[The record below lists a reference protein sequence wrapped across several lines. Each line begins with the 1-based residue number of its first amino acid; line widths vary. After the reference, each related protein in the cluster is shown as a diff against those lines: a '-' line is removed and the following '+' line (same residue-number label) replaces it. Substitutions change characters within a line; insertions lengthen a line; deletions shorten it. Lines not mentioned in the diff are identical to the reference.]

1 MPTDTPVIALAR
13 ELIARPSVTP
23 EDAGCQEILIARL
36 ERLGFRAERLA
47 FGPVTNAW
55 VRLGDARPLLVFAG
69 HTDVVPTGPVER
81 WDVPPFEP
89 EVRAGRLY
97 GRGAADMKGSL
108 AAMVTACESALR
120 GGPPPRGS
128 IAFLLTSDEEGEA
141 VDGTV
146 RVVEH
151 LQAHSET
158 IDWCLVGEP
167 SSRERL
173 GDTVK
178 IGRRGSLTG
187 RLRVHG
193 IQGHVAYPE
202 RADNPIHRATP
213 ALAEL
218 SAAAWDAGNAHFP
231 PTTFQVV
238 DLHSGAGAYNVI
250 PGELEAVFNF
260 RYSTEVTD
268 EALRERVAAVLDR
281 HGLRYDLEWSHSG
294 APFLTGGGA
303 LLEAVRGAVR
313 DVLGIE
319 TEASTT
325 GGTSDGRFIAPTG
338 AQVVEL
344 GPVNTTIHQVNEH
357 VGIEELEALS
367 ALYRRLIERL
377 LYP

>member
-1 MPTDTPVIALAR
+1 MPADTPTIALAR

-89 EVRAGRLY
+89 GVRAGRLY
-97 GRGAADMKGSL
+97 GRGAADMKGAL
-108 AAMVTACESALR
+108 AAMVTACESVLGAA
-120 GGPPPRGS
+120 PPPRGS
-128 IAFLLTSDEEGEA
+128 IAFLLTSDEEGDA

-151 LQAHSET
+151 LQAHGET

-202 RADNPIHRATP
+202 RADNPIHRAAP

-231 PTTFQVV
+231 PTTFQVA
-238 DLHSGAGAYNVI
+238 DLHSGAGANNVI

-268 EALRERVAAVLDR
+268 EALRERVAAILDR

-319 TEASTT
+319 TEASTA

-367 ALYRRLIERL
+367 VLYRRIIERL